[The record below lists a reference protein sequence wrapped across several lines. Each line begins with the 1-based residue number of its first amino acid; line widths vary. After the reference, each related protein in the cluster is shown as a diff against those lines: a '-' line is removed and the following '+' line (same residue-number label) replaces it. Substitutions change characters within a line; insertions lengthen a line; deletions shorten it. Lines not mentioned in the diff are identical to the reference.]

1 MPNETQEALKKAL
14 DKAKSISAAAQ
25 AKGGSWSEA
34 DLTAYTTAI
43 DEAKSLKKVALAQ
56 AEADALSEWMAAP
69 DGQAVMPRVGWGGS
83 VLPGEGEQPQVKADK
98 GKFEGELYATGRIGE
113 QKLATLKSGAYKDAI
128 DEYIRAASSQGRSMK
143 ASSMKVLQEGIDT
156 GGGFWVPPDMR
167 QEVVVKMA
175 SVINIRKAARSY
187 TTSSEIM
194 IFPKVVYTGDDIWP
208 SGARPIW
215 VAEAPAADFTEATN
229 PIAGR
234 AEIPVQ
240 TMVIPI
246 ILTRPMIEDSMFDIL
261 GYISDLA
268 GQTVGLFEDQAFVA
282 GDGVGKPQGIINHPN
297 ATVQSG
303 VNGATGGMRVASGSA
318 SGFTWGTDTVKGLTA
333 VEAALMPQYEANAKW
348 YGVKQS
354 YALIRALADTQGRPL
369 WNVND
374 QFPTFT
380 NGYAPTLLGYPIVKD
395 AFFQTP
401 STTNNIGL
409 ILGDLQGYYIADRV
423 GLSIVV
429 DESIKRLRDEVV
441 VYVRKRLGG
450 QLVEDWRVKT
460 CQTAAS

>member
-1 MPNETQEALKKAL
+1 MPNETQTALKNALAKAR
-14 DKAKSISAAAQ
+14 AISDGAT
-25 AKGGSWSEA
+25 AKGGSWSDE
-34 DLTAYTTAI
+34 DLKQYTGAI
-43 DEAKSLKKVALAQ
+43 DEAKNLKKVALAQ
-56 AEADALSEWMAAP
+56 AEADSLAEWMAAP
-69 DGQAVMPRVGWGGS
+69 DGQSVMPKVGWGGD
-83 VLPGEGEQPQVKADK
+83 VLPGEGEQPEVKANG

-113 QKLATLKSGAYKDAI
+113 KKLKTLKSGAYKDAV
-128 DEYIRAASSQGRSMK
+128 DEYIRAASSQGRGMK
-143 ASSMKVLQEGIDT
+143 SASMKVLQEGIDA

-175 SVINIRKAARSY
+175 SVINVRKNARSY

-282 GDGVGKPQGIINHPN
+282 GDGVGKPQGVINHPN
-297 ATVQSG
+297 ATVQTG
-303 VNGATGGMRVASGSA
+303 LNGATGGMRVASGSA
-318 SGFTWGTDTVKGLTA
+318 ASYTWGTDTIKGLTA

-348 YGVKQS
+348 YGVKQA
-354 YALIRALADTQGRPL
+354 YALVRAIADTAGRPL

-374 QFPTFT
+374 QYPTFT

-401 STTNNIGL
+401 TTGNNIGL

-460 CQTAAS
+460 FVTAAS